1 MSRYAWNTHLVGKH
15 EMKRLIWFLIFAVL
29 TSRVYAEEK
38 IMVESAD
45 EFQGPELVIV
55 KDGKLLQPKRITWE
69 KDGTEMV
76 RIPAGSFQMGD
87 SKHEP
92 EYWMTPARPL
102 HTVELNTFYMDTTE
116 VTVGQ
121 FMRFVEQSG
130 YDYDFDQV
138 FEYGTVA
145 DFSPT
150 DKHPMVYINWFDAI
164 AYAKWAGKR
173 LPTEA
178 EWEKAARAGLVSDPV
193 KQVTVKASHILIQA
207 DSDVTSEEKGQI
219 HQEAFQLLQNVRSEI
234 GLGKTFAEL
243 AKIHSDCPSAS
254 NGGQLGAFGRGKM
267 VKPFETVCFDQL
279 DVGQI
284 SGLVETD
291 FGFHIIKLEDKKIET
306 NTNARYV
313 WGNNEANGGQCNYA
327 DKSADAFLSRF
338 EWYRD
343 WADMRIA
350 DGFGKCA
357 PVGSYA
363 ANGYGLYDMAGNVY
377 EWCSDWYADNY
388 YSNSPMNNPRGP
400 AKGKSRVLRGG
411 SWAFFNHFLRVAYR
425 GRHIPLNRRSD
436 IGFRCVSGLTN

>member
-1 MSRYAWNTHLVGKH
+1 MSRHAWNTRLVGKH
-15 EMKRLIWFLIFAVL
+15 EMKRLIWFLIFAGLVSL
-29 TSRVYAEEK
+29 VYAEEK
-38 IMVESAD
+38 IMVENAD

-55 KDGKLLQPKRITWE
+55 KDGRLLQPKRITWE

-178 EWEKAARAGLVSDPV
+178 EWEKAARA
-193 KQVTVKASHILIQA
+193 
-207 DSDVTSEEKGQI
+207 
-219 HQEAFQLLQNVRSEI
+219 
-234 GLGKTFAEL
+234 
-243 AKIHSDCPSAS
+243 
-254 NGGQLGAFGRGKM
+254 
-267 VKPFETVCFDQL
+267 
-279 DVGQI
+279 
-284 SGLVETD
+284 
-291 FGFHIIKLEDKKIET
+291 
-306 NTNARYV
+306 
-313 WGNNEANGGQCNYA
+313 
-327 DKSADAFLSRF
+327 
-338 EWYRD
+338 
-343 WADMRIA
+343 
-350 DGFGKCA
+350 
-357 PVGSYA
+357 
-363 ANGYGLYDMAGNVY
+363 
-377 EWCSDWYADNY
+377 
-388 YSNSPMNNPRGP
+388 
-400 AKGKSRVLRGG
+400 
-411 SWAFFNHFLRVAYR
+411 
-425 GRHIPLNRRSD
+425 
-436 IGFRCVSGLTN
+436 